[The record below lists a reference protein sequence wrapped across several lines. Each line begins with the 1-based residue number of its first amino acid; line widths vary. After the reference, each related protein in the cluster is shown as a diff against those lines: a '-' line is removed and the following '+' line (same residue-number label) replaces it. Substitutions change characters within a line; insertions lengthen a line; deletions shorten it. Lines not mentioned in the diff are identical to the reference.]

1 MTAHVDKNK
10 TNKKEVAQMPFFLAV
25 SGIIKAVDDATCAK
39 KKKKVNIFFMRW
51 GREKS
56 LKTQIKFKFYFC
68 CP

>member
-39 KKKKVNIFFMRW
+39 KKKKKSIFF
-51 GREKS
+51 S
-56 LKTQIKFKFYFC
+56 
-68 CP
+68 